1 MTQFIII
8 YIGGDQP
15 ASPEE
20 GRKHFAKYQQWLAA
34 LGSAAVSPMNP
45 IKNTQ
50 TVHADGSVT
59 QGSDMAMSGY
69 TIVEAESID
78 DAISMAKACP
88 FLGINGTLEVSE
100 LVKMGD

>member
-20 GRKHFAKYQQWLAA
+20 GQKHFAKYQQWLAA

-45 IKNTQ
+45 IKNTH

-69 TIVEAESID
+69 TIVEADSLD

-88 FLGINGTLEVSE
+88 FLEINGTLEVSE